1 MHVCQGMVMS
11 LYYLGKS
18 YDSALIFNNY
28 FMASSMEIFLYQSL
42 E

>member
-18 YDSALIFNNY
+18 YDSVLIFNNY
-28 FMASSMEIFLYQSL
+28 FVTSSVEFFLYQSL
-42 E
+42 D